1 MLKRLRRRFV
11 AVVMALVGS
20 LVIAMVGISYANS
33 QTSLDTLV
41 SRSLDMALEQRAE
54 DGDGKGEGMGMRH
67 LPILWIDLSYDGVK
81 LGSNE
86 SELSIDAGDLTTVL
100 GEALSS
106 DKGDGRIEGAHLSW
120 RRASSIGGF
129 RVAIADTTS
138 IDEEKTSQLMKS
150 VLLAL
155 AGMLV
160 TFALAEA
167 LARWAVRPVQLAW
180 DQQHQFV
187 ADASHELKTPL
198 AVILADTEILLRKRD
213 ELEEGAVRWV
223 ESAHDEAEHMRGL
236 VEEMLELAR
245 TEESAGSKRDN
256 VRIDL
261 SEAVER
267 EALEFDAVAFER
279 GASIVSKIEPGLAVM
294 GDASQL
300 SRLVKTLIENAC
312 KYAPMGT
319 AVTVSLARR
328 GGMVEL
334 TVNNGGDPIPKDDL
348 PHVFDRFWR
357 SDKARARETGGY
369 GLGLAI
375 AKGIAESHSGKIEVR
390 STAGDGTTFT
400 VRLPEAR
407 D

>member
-1 MLKRLRRRFV
+1 
-11 AVVMALVGS
+11 MALVGT

-33 QTSLDTLV
+33 QASLYAIV
-41 SRSLDMALEQRAE
+41 SRSLDMALEQRSE
-54 DGDGKGEGMGMRH
+54 GEGNKDAGMGMRH

-86 SELSIDAGDLTTVL
+86 AELSIDTNDLATVM
-100 GEALSS
+100 GEVVSS
-106 DKGDGRIEGAHLSW
+106 DRGDGRLEGSHLSW
-120 RRASSIGGF
+120 RRASTLGGF

-150 VLLAL
+150 ALLAVI
-155 AGMLV
+155 GMAV
-160 TFALAEA
+160 TFGLAEA

-198 AVILADTEILLRKRD
+198 AVILADTEILLRKKGELD
-213 ELEEGAVRWV
+213 ESTLRWV

-245 TEESAGSKRDN
+245 TEDAAGSKRDN

-261 SEAVER
+261 SDTVER
-267 EALEFDAVAFER
+267 ETLEFDAVAFER
-279 GASIVSKIEPGLAVM
+279 GTSIESSIDPGLCVM

-312 KYAPMGT
+312 KYAPKGSS
-319 AVTVSLARR
+319 VTVSLSRR
-328 GGMVEL
+328 AGMAEL
-334 TVNNGGDPIPKDDL
+334 SVTNGGDPIPAEDL

-357 SDKARARETGGY
+357 SDKARTRETGGY

-375 AKGIAESHSGKIEVR
+375 AKGIAESHSGKIEVT
-390 STAGDGTTFT
+390 STAEAGTTFT

>member
-1 MLKRLRRRFV
+1 
-11 AVVMALVGS
+11 MALVGT

-33 QTSLDTLV
+33 QASLDAIV
-41 SRSLDMALEQRAE
+41 SRSLDMALEQRSGGE
-54 DGDGKGEGMGMRH
+54 GDKDAGMGMRH

-86 SELSIDAGDLTTVL
+86 AELSIDTGDLATVM
-100 GEALSS
+100 GEVVSS
-106 DKGDGRIEGAHLSW
+106 DQGDGRLEGSHLSW
-120 RRASSIGGF
+120 RRASTLGGF
-129 RVAIADTTS
+129 RVVIADTTS

-150 VLLAL
+150 ALLAL
-155 AGMLV
+155 VGMAV
-160 TFALAEA
+160 TFGLAEA

-198 AVILADTEILLRKRD
+198 AVILADTEILLRKD
-213 ELEEGAVRWV
+213 DGLGEGALRWV
-223 ESAHDEAEHMRGL
+223 ESAHEEAEHMRGL
-236 VEEMLELAR
+236 VEEMLELAL
-245 TEESAGSKRDN
+245 TEDAAGSKRDN

-261 SEAVER
+261 SDTVER
-267 EALEFDAVAFER
+267 ETLEFDAVAFER
-279 GASIVSKIEPGLAVM
+279 GTGIESSIDPGLCVM

-312 KYAPMGT
+312 KYAPKGSF
-319 AVTVSLARR
+319 VTVSLSRR
-328 GGMVEL
+328 AGMAEL
-334 TVNNGGDPIPKDDL
+334 AVTNGGDPIPAEDL

-357 SDKARARETGGY
+357 SDKARTRETGGY

-375 AKGIAESHSGKIEVR
+375 AKGIAESHSGKIEVT
-390 STAGDGTTFT
+390 STAEAGTTFT

>member
-1 MLKRLRRRFV
+1 
-11 AVVMALVGS
+11 MALVGT

-33 QTSLDTLV
+33 QASLDAIV
-41 SRSLDMALEQRAE
+41 SRSLDMALEQRSGGE
-54 DGDGKGEGMGMRH
+54 GDKDAGMGMRH

-86 SELSIDAGDLTTVL
+86 AELSIDTGDLATVM
-100 GEALSS
+100 GEVVSS
-106 DKGDGRIEGAHLSW
+106 DQGDGRLEGSHLSW
-120 RRASSIGGF
+120 RRASTLGGF
-129 RVAIADTTS
+129 RVVIADTTS

-150 VLLAL
+150 ALLAVI
-155 AGMLV
+155 GMAV
-160 TFALAEA
+160 TFGLAEA

-198 AVILADTEILLRKRD
+198 AVILADTEILLRKD
-213 ELEEGAVRWV
+213 DGLGEGALRWV
-223 ESAHDEAEHMRGL
+223 KSAHEEAEHMRGL
-236 VEEMLELAR
+236 VEEMLELAL
-245 TEESAGSKRDN
+245 TEDAAGSKRDN

-261 SEAVER
+261 SDTVER
-267 EALEFDAVAFER
+267 ETLEFDAVAFER
-279 GASIVSKIEPGLAVM
+279 GTSIESSIDPGLCVM

-312 KYAPMGT
+312 KYAPKGSS
-319 AVTVSLARR
+319 VTVSLSRR
-328 GGMVEL
+328 AGMAEL
-334 TVNNGGDPIPKDDL
+334 AVTNGGDPIPAEDL

-357 SDKARARETGGY
+357 SDKARTRETGGY

-375 AKGIAESHSGKIEVR
+375 AKGIAESHSGKIEVT
-390 STAGDGTTFT
+390 STAEAGTTFT

>member
-1 MLKRLRRRFV
+1 
-11 AVVMALVGS
+11 MALVGT

-33 QTSLDTLV
+33 QASLDAIV
-41 SRSLDMALEQRAE
+41 SRSLDMALEQRSGGE
-54 DGDGKGEGMGMRH
+54 GDKDAGMGMRH

-86 SELSIDAGDLTTVL
+86 AELSIDTGDLATVM
-100 GEALSS
+100 GEVVSS
-106 DKGDGRIEGAHLSW
+106 DQGDGRLEGSHLSW
-120 RRASSIGGF
+120 RRASTLGGF
-129 RVAIADTTS
+129 RVVIADTTS

-150 VLLAL
+150 ALLAVI
-155 AGMLV
+155 GMAV
-160 TFALAEA
+160 TFGLAEA

-198 AVILADTEILLRKRD
+198 AVILADTEILLRKKG
-213 ELEEGAVRWV
+213 ELNEGALRWV

-245 TEESAGSKRDN
+245 TEDAAGSKRDN

-261 SEAVER
+261 SDTVER
-267 EALEFDAVAFER
+267 ETLEFDAVAFER
-279 GASIVSKIEPGLAVM
+279 GTSIESSIDPGLCVM

-312 KYAPMGT
+312 KYAPKGSS
-319 AVTVSLARR
+319 VTVSLSRR
-328 GGMVEL
+328 AGMAEL
-334 TVNNGGDPIPKDDL
+334 AVTNGGDPISAEDL

-357 SDKARARETGGY
+357 SDKARTRETGGY

-375 AKGIAESHSGKIEVR
+375 AKGIAESHSGKIEVT
-390 STAGDGTTFT
+390 STAEAGTTFT

>member
-1 MLKRLRRRFV
+1 
-11 AVVMALVGS
+11 MALVGT

-33 QTSLDTLV
+33 QASLDAIV
-41 SRSLDMALEQRAE
+41 SRSLDMALEQRSGG
-54 DGDGKGEGMGMRH
+54 DGDKDAGMGMRH
-67 LPILWIDLSYDGVK
+67 LPILWIELSYDGVK

-86 SELSIDAGDLTTVL
+86 AELSIDTGDLATVM
-100 GEALSS
+100 GEVVSS
-106 DKGDGRIEGAHLSW
+106 DQGDGRLEGSHLSW
-120 RRASSIGGF
+120 RRASTLGGF
-129 RVAIADTTS
+129 RVVIADTTS

-150 VLLAL
+150 ALLAVI
-155 AGMLV
+155 GMAV
-160 TFALAEA
+160 TFGLAEA

-198 AVILADTEILLRKRD
+198 AVILADTEILLRKD
-213 ELEEGAVRWV
+213 DGLGEGALRWV
-223 ESAHDEAEHMRGL
+223 ESAHEEAEHMRGL

-245 TEESAGSKRDN
+245 TEDAAGSKRDN

-261 SEAVER
+261 SDTVER
-267 EALEFDAVAFER
+267 ETLEFDAVAFER
-279 GASIVSKIEPGLAVM
+279 GTSIESSIDPGLCVM

-312 KYAPMGT
+312 KYAPKGSS
-319 AVTVSLARR
+319 VTVSLSRKA
-328 GGMVEL
+328 GMAEL
-334 TVNNGGDPIPKDDL
+334 AVTNGGDPIPAEDL

-357 SDKARARETGGY
+357 SDKARTRETGGY

-375 AKGIAESHSGKIEVR
+375 AKGIAESHSGKIEVT
-390 STAGDGTTFT
+390 STAEAGTTFT

>member
-1 MLKRLRRRFV
+1 
-11 AVVMALVGS
+11 MALVGT

-33 QTSLDTLV
+33 QASLDAIV
-41 SRSLDMALEQRAE
+41 SRSLDMALEQRSGGE
-54 DGDGKGEGMGMRH
+54 GDKDAGMGMRH
-67 LPILWIDLSYDGVK
+67 LPILWIDLSYGGVK

-86 SELSIDAGDLTTVL
+86 AELSIDAGDLATVM
-100 GEALSS
+100 GEVVSS
-106 DKGDGRIEGAHLSW
+106 DQGDGRLEGSHLSW
-120 RRASSIGGF
+120 RRASTLGGF
-129 RVAIADTTS
+129 RVVIADTTS

-150 VLLAL
+150 ALLAL
-155 AGMLV
+155 VGMAV
-160 TFALAEA
+160 TFGLAEA

-198 AVILADTEILLRKRD
+198 AVILADTEILLRKDD
-213 ELEEGAVRWV
+213 ELGEGVLRWV

-245 TEESAGSKRDN
+245 TEDAAGSKRDN

-261 SEAVER
+261 SDTVER
-267 EALEFDAVAFER
+267 ETLEFDAVAFER
-279 GASIVSKIEPGLAVM
+279 GTSIESSIDPNLCVM

-312 KYAPMGT
+312 KYTPKGSS
-319 AVTVSLARR
+319 VTVSLSHRA
-328 GGMVEL
+328 GMAEL
-334 TVNNGGDPIPKDDL
+334 AVTNGGDPIPAEDL

-357 SDKARARETGGY
+357 SDRARTRETGGY

-375 AKGIAESHSGKIEVR
+375 AKGIAESHSGKIEVT
-390 STAGDGTTFT
+390 STAEAGTTFT

>member
-1 MLKRLRRRFV
+1 MLRRLRRRFV
-11 AVVMALVGS
+11 AVVMALVGT

-33 QTSLDTLV
+33 QASLYAIV
-41 SRSLDMALEQRAE
+41 SRSLDMALEQRSE
-54 DGDGKGEGMGMRH
+54 GEGNKDAGMGMRH

-86 SELSIDAGDLTTVL
+86 AELSIDTNDLATVM
-100 GEALSS
+100 GEVVSS
-106 DKGDGRIEGAHLSW
+106 DRGDGRLEGSHLSW
-120 RRASSIGGF
+120 RRASTLGGF

-150 VLLAL
+150 ALLAVI
-155 AGMLV
+155 GMAV
-160 TFALAEA
+160 TFGLAEA

-198 AVILADTEILLRKRD
+198 AVILADTEILLRKKGELD
-213 ELEEGAVRWV
+213 ESTLRWV

-245 TEESAGSKRDN
+245 TEDAAGSKRDN

-261 SEAVER
+261 SDTVER
-267 EALEFDAVAFER
+267 ETLEFDAVAFER
-279 GASIVSKIEPGLAVM
+279 GTSIESSIDPGLCVM

-312 KYAPMGT
+312 KYAPKGSS
-319 AVTVSLARR
+319 VTVSLSRR
-328 GGMVEL
+328 AGMAEL
-334 TVNNGGDPIPKDDL
+334 SVTNGGDPIPAEDL

-357 SDKARARETGGY
+357 SDKARTRETGGY

-375 AKGIAESHSGKIEVR
+375 AKGIAESHSGKIEVT
-390 STAGDGTTFT
+390 STAEAGTTFT